1 MHRHFAAAHT
11 SGTSPP
17 TWDLPDVLRPVRERT
32 GWIETPAR
40 TSYFAIISH
49 GTPMTSSA
57 AMKIMPKMVPN
68 CQNLLDGMYPLP

>member
-1 MHRHFAAAHT
+1 MHRHFATAHT

-32 GWIETPAR
+32 GWIAAPAR

-57 AMKIMPKMVPN
+57 TMKIMPKMVPN